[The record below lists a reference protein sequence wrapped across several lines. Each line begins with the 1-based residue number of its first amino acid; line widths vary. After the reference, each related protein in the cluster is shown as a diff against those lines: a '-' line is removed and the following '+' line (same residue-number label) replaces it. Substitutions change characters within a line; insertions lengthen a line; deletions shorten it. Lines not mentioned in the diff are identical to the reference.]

1 MIESGYIRIKQR
13 PIGKN
18 GIDSNGDPIVGQAT
32 WSDYYPANIEGTKTR
47 VFSIEKGNRYI
58 NATYTIILPYI
69 EISDRLTLYDRN
81 KQSLGEFDVLQTQNL
96 PILGELRIT
105 V

>member
-1 MIESGYIRIKQR
+1 MIESGYIQYKISAENSIDEYGN
-13 PIGKN
+13 PVIGTE
-18 GIDSNGDPIVGQAT
+18 T
-32 WSDYYPANIEGTKTR
+32 WSDFYPANIEGTKSR
-47 VFSIEKGNRYI
+47 VYSTEKGNRYI
-58 NATYTIILPYI
+58 NATYTIILPFI

-81 KQSLGEFDVLQTQNL
+81 KHSLGEFDVLQTQNL